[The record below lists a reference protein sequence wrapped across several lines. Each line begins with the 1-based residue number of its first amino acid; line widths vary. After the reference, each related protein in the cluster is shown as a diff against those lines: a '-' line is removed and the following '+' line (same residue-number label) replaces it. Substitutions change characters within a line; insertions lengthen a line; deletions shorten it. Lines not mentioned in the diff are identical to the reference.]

1 MWECG
6 GTLAAPAI
14 AGGAIHKTMA
24 FVAPKLV
31 SLAGF
36 EAWRGGEALGVEL
49 ACWGTQ
55 SPLDALTEML
65 LHTRP
70 CTALP
75 SHPQI
80 GGSRAPTPVGDL
92 GFVEMTQALQLA
104 EVQWQQCGPDLML
117 TGYMPQSGGL
127 RALAAAAAA
136 ADAGQESGSSG
147 SSSLTAAV
155 ALPAGATSS
164 GTADP
169 AASGGSARHPGAR
182 LESPGVAEF
191 YKAWDRYGCL
201 SNFSPHPISM
211 PAGAMTAERLQQQ
224 QAASSSSQQ
233 QGQQQPAA
241 SGSQQQQQQQAWA
254 STEHYYQAQKFAG
267 VSHPDAAALVQAIA
281 AAASPEEAARL
292 GRRAQRQRPELVR
305 PDWEASKVAAM
316 LGALRAKFGAHPG
329 PRRMLLATA
338 RNCGGRGC
346 DGSGGRVGP
355 PSAVDERALA
365 AGGLELVESS
375 PHDFFWGRGYDGSGA
390 NMLGKLLMKV
400 REELQQ
406 QQGGGG
412 STATAATAAAAGEA
426 QQQRQAGGSSAPGRR
441 PAGV

>member
-1 MWECG
+1 M
-6 GTLAAPAI
+6 
-14 AGGAIHKTMA
+14 
-24 FVAPKLV
+24 
-31 SLAGF
+31 
-36 EAWRGGEALGVEL
+36 
-49 ACWGTQ
+49 
-55 SPLDALTEML
+55 
-65 LHTRP
+65 
-70 CTALP
+70 
-75 SHPQI
+75 
-80 GGSRAPTPVGDL
+80 GDL

-147 SSSLTAAV
+147 SSSLAAAV
-155 ALPAGATSS
+155 ALPAGASSS
-164 GTADP
+164 GAADP
-169 AASGGSARHPGAR
+169 AAAGGSARHPGAR

-224 QAASSSSQQ
+224 QAASSSSNSSSQQ
-233 QGQQQPAA
+233 QGQQPA
-241 SGSQQQQQQQAWA
+241 SGSQQQQQQQVWA

-316 LGALRAKFGAHPG
+316 LGALRAKFSAHPG

-390 NMLGKLLMKV
+390 NMLGKLLMQV

-406 QQGGGG
+406 QQSGGG
-412 STATAATAAAAGEA
+412 STATAATAAAAGDA
-426 QQQRQAGGSSAPGRR
+426 QQQRQAGGSSAAGRR